1 IRLNST
7 SPKFNALECLN
18 NRGLLQVTG
27 KEASY
32 FLQGLI
38 TNDMKH
44 FADGA
49 TNIYGLFL
57 NTKGRVLYDTLI
69 YKGIDDDT
77 YLIECDSDVLDAL
90 KKHLIMFRVRRK
102 IDIQSMIDKMKVWVL
117 FDGNLNLRDI
127 KSKTQISNVTLEG
140 EISPCG
146 SLNSKTSKSIDDIIM
161 FKDPRISGLGYRI
174 LSNVNIT
181 QEKIYQHL
189 IPGISIDE
197 NSPSYREIRYRLG
210 IAEGSMDLPPG
221 KAFPLEANG
230 DYLHGISFHKGCYI
244 GQELTAR
251 THHTGVVRK
260 RLMPLI
266 FDESIEKNFEYDE
279 NIIDNNGKSVGK
291 FRGAVNKYGLGLM
304 RITESKNAS
313 SLSILN
319 KSLKINK
326 PHCLTQPESLPV
338 NDKNVETKQD
348 LGGIFKCEFCSLI
361 EKYNYKGRK
370 PPFARD
376 ILYEEDCYVMKDPF
390 SLLNGG
396 ETLVIGS
403 DCSICNKTVCLG
415 CSIFYSKRF
424 CQECATNNEL
434 YLPHQLQIKKKL
446 STKITNE

>member
-1 IRLNST
+1 MSRMQLVGITRKAFILSKNIIIKNNIRLNST
-7 SPKFNALECLN
+7 SPKYNALECLN

-27 KEASY
+27 KEASN

-44 FADGA
+44 FADGT

-77 YLIECDSDVLDAL
+77 YLIECDSNVLDAL
-90 KKHLIMFRVRRK
+90 KKHLVMFRVRRK

-127 KSKTQISNVTLEG
+127 ESKTQNSNVTLEG
-140 EISPCG
+140 EILPCG

-161 FKDPRISGLGYRI
+161 FKDPRISALGYRI

-181 QEKIYQHL
+181 QEKIRHHL

-197 NSPSYREIRYRLG
+197 NSPNYQEIRYRLG

-260 RLMPLI
+260 RLMSLI

-291 FRGAVNKYGLGLM
+291 FRGVVNKYGLGLM
-304 RITESKNAS
+304 RITESRNAT

-326 PHCLTQPESLPV
+326 PHWWPMDSNQK
-338 NDKNVETKQD
+338 DKIKVDE
-348 LGGIFKCEFCSLI
+348 
-361 EKYNYKGRK
+361 EK
-370 PPFARD
+370 
-376 ILYEEDCYVMKDPF
+376 
-390 SLLNGG
+390 
-396 ETLVIGS
+396 
-403 DCSICNKTVCLG
+403 
-415 CSIFYSKRF
+415 
-424 CQECATNNEL
+424 
-434 YLPHQLQIKKKL
+434 
-446 STKITNE
+446 